1 MRRTLLV
8 ISALFLTSAA
18 WADGDHDRNHDHGKM
33 TSEKLGDVHFP
44 ISCGA
49 KSQKE
54 FDRGMAMQH
63 SFWFEKSYETFRD
76 LAEQDPQCAMAHWGV
91 AMSQY
96 HPLWGPPS
104 KDEFAIG
111 AAAAEKAKTAKKATP
126 RERKY
131 VNAIAAYYT
140 DADKLSPRERAMKYQ
155 QAMGALSESE
165 PKDTEAQILF
175 ALALDATADPKDK
188 TFANQKRCGEILEP
202 IFARQPQH
210 PGLAHYII
218 HCYDNPA
225 LAQQGLNAARAYAK
239 IAPSV
244 PHALHMPSHIFTR
257 LGLWDESIASN
268 AASAAAGRKYEQETK
283 MTGMWDQTAHP
294 LDYQHYALLQQG
306 RVAEAQKIVELMRTS
321 PAADINVRA
330 AAYGFA
336 STSARQAVETE
347 DWLAAAALIPQNS
360 KERDADAN
368 LYLARAMGAAHI
380 SNVDATR
387 RNVDQLIDIENS
399 LADPYWKGQ
408 AEIKRLEGQAWLA
421 FAQGRGDEALNIA
434 RDAAAKEDATDKNP
448 VTPGA
453 LRPAHEI
460 FADLLL
466 ETKQYSAAA
475 KEYQTSLQSAPGRFH
490 GLYGAAKASELAGDR
505 ENAHKYYELLLKVA
519 EKGDAARPELE
530 AARKFV
536 SSAQVAKN

>member
-1 MRRTLLV
+1 MRRILLA
-8 ISALFLTSAA
+8 IPALFLVSSA
-18 WADGDHDRNHDHGKM
+18 WADGGHDHGKM
-33 TSEKLGDVHFP
+33 AGEKLGNVHFP
-44 ISCGA
+44 ISCGTA
-49 KSQKE
+49 SQKE

-63 SFWFEKSYETFRD
+63 SFWFEESYKTFRD
-76 LAEQDPQCAMAHWGV
+76 LAAKDPQCAMAHWGV

-96 HPLWGPPS
+96 HPLWGPPA

-111 AAAAEKAKTAKKATP
+111 VSAIEKAMAAKKTSP

-140 DADKLSPRERAMKYQ
+140 DADKLSPRDRALKYR
-155 QAMGALSESE
+155 QAMGALSETE
-165 PKDTEAQILF
+165 PKDTEAAILY
-175 ALALDATADPKDK
+175 ALALDATADPNDK
-188 TFANQKRCGEILEP
+188 TYANQKRCGEILEP
-202 IFARQPQH
+202 IFAKQPHH

-225 LAQQGLNAARAYAK
+225 LAAQGLNAARAYAK

-268 AASAAAGRKYEQETK
+268 AAAAAAGRKYEQETK
-283 MTGMWDQTAHP
+283 MNGMWDQTAHP
-294 LDYQHYALLQQG
+294 LDYQQYALLQQG
-306 RVAEAQKIVELMRTS
+306 RVAEAQKIVEIMRTS

-336 STSARQAVETE
+336 STSARQAIETE
-347 DWLAAAALIPQNS
+347 DWKAAAALVPQNS

-368 LYLARAMGAAHI
+368 IYLARAMGNARTGNADAARK
-380 SNVDATR
+380 D
-387 RNVDQLIDIENS
+387 VDQLVEIEKS

-421 FAQGRGDEALNIA
+421 FAENRGDEALNLA
-434 RDAAAKEDATDKNP
+434 REAAAKEDATDKNP

-453 LRPAHEI
+453 LRPAHEV

-466 ETKQYSAAA
+466 EMKHYSVAA
-475 KEYQTSLQSAPGRFH
+475 KEYEASLKTTPGRFH
-490 GLYGAAKASELAGDR
+490 ALYGAAKASELANDK
-505 ENAHKYYELLLKVA
+505 ENARKYYAELLKVA
-519 EKGDAARPELE
+519 AKGDAARPELE
-530 AARKFV
+530 AAKKFV
-536 SSAQVAKN
+536 SSEQVATRQ

>member
-1 MRRTLLV
+1 MRRTLLA
-8 ISALFLTSAA
+8 ISALFLLGSA
-18 WADGDHDRNHDHGKM
+18 WADGGHDHGKM
-33 TSEKLGDVHFP
+33 SGEQLGDVHFP
-44 ISCGA
+44 ISCGTA
-49 KSQKE
+49 SQKQ

-63 SFWFEKSYETFRD
+63 SFWFEKSYETFKD
-76 LAEQDPQCAMAHWGV
+76 LAAKDPQCAMAHWGV

-111 AAAAEKAKTAKKATP
+111 AAAVEKAKTAKKATS

-140 DADKLSPRERAMKYQ
+140 DADKLNPRERAVKYQ
-155 QAMGALSESE
+155 QAMGALAESE
-165 PKDTEAQILF
+165 PQDTEGQILF

-202 IFARQPQH
+202 IFAKQPQH

-225 LAQQGLNAARAYAK
+225 LAAQGLNAARAYAK

-268 AASAAAGRKYEQETK
+268 AASAAAGRQYEQETK
-283 MTGMWDQTAHP
+283 MKGMWDQTAHP
-294 LDYQHYALLQQG
+294 LDYQQYALLQQG
-306 RVAEAQKIVELMRTS
+306 RVAEAQKIVDLMRQS
-321 PAADINVRA
+321 PADDINVRA

-347 DWLAAAALIPQNS
+347 DWQAAAALIPQNS

-368 LYLARAMGAAHI
+368 IYLARAMGAARI
-380 SNVDATR
+380 GNAPAVR
-387 RNVDQLIDIENS
+387 RNVEHLVEIEQS
-399 LADPYWKGQ
+399 IADPYWRGQ
-408 AEIKRLEGQAWLA
+408 AEIKRVEGQAMLA
-421 FAQGRGDEALNIA
+421 LAEGRSDEALHLA
-434 RDAAAKEDATDKNP
+434 REAAAKEDATDKNP

-466 ETKQYSAAA
+466 EAKQFSAAF
-475 KEYQTSLQSAPGRFH
+475 KEYETSLQSTPGRFH
-490 GLYGAAKASELAGDR
+490 ALYGAAKASELAGDR
-505 ENAHKYYELLLKVA
+505 ENARKYYGELLKVA
-519 EKGDAARPELE
+519 EKGDADRPELE
-530 AARKFV
+530 AAKKFV
-536 SSAQVAKN
+536 SDAQVATK

>member
-1 MRRTLLV
+1 MRRVWVLVPVILL
-8 ISALFLTSAA
+8 ISSA
-18 WADGDHDRNHDHGKM
+18 WADGGHDHGKM
-33 TSEKLGDVHFP
+33 AGEKLGDVHFP

-49 KSQKE
+49 ASQKV

-63 SFWFEKSYETFRD
+63 SFWFEKSYETFKD
-76 LAEQDPQCAMAHWGV
+76 LAQKDPQCAMAHWGV

-111 AAAAEKAKTAKKATP
+111 AAAVEKAKAAKKATP

-131 VNAIAAYYT
+131 VNAIAAYYA
-140 DADKLSPRERAMKYQ
+140 DADKLSPLERAVKYQ
-155 QAMGALSESE
+155 QAMGALSETE
-165 PKDTEAQILF
+165 PKDTEGKILF

-202 IFARQPQH
+202 IFAQQPQH

-225 LAQQGLNAARAYAK
+225 LAAQGLNAARAYAK

-268 AASAAAGRKYEQETK
+268 AASAAAGRKYEQEMK

-294 LDYQHYALLQQG
+294 LDYEQYALLQQG
-306 RVAEAQKIVELMRTS
+306 RVAEAQKIVELMKSS

-336 STSARQAVETE
+336 STSARQAIETE
-347 DWLAAAALIPQNS
+347 DWKAAAALVPQS
-360 KERDADAN
+360 SFERDADAN
-368 LYLARAMGAAHI
+368 SYLARAMGNARMGNAEAARK
-380 SNVDATR
+380 D
-387 RNVDQLIDIENS
+387 VDQLVEIEKS
-399 LADPYWKGQ
+399 IPDPYWKGQ
-408 AEIKRLEGQAWLA
+408 AEIKRLEGQAMLA
-421 FAQGRGDEALNIA
+421 FAEGRNDEALNLA
-434 RDAAAKEDATDKNP
+434 REAAAKEDATDKNP
-448 VTPGA
+448 VTPGP

-466 ETKQYSAAA
+466 EMKHYSAAA
-475 KEYQTSLQSAPGRFH
+475 KEYQTSLQIAPGRFH
-490 GLYGAAKASELAGDR
+490 ALYGAAKANEMAGDR
-505 ENAHKYYELLLKVA
+505 ENARKHYAELLKVA
-519 EKGDAARPELE
+519 AKGDAGLPQLE
-530 AARKFV
+530 AAKKYV
-536 SSAQVAKN
+536 SAEQVATK

>member
-1 MRRTLLV
+1 MRRTFIL
-8 ISALFLTSAA
+8 ISALLLTSAS
-18 WADGDHDRNHDHGKM
+18 WADGGHDHGKM
-33 TSEKLGDVHFP
+33 AGEKLGDVHFP

-49 KSQKE
+49 ASQKE
-54 FDRGMAMQH
+54 FDRAMAMQH
-63 SFWFEKSYETFRD
+63 SFWFEEAYKAFRD
-76 LAEQDPQCAMAHWGV
+76 LAAKDPQCAMAHWGV

-96 HPLWGPPS
+96 HPLWNPPS
-104 KDEFAIG
+104 PSEFMIG
-111 AAAAEKAKTAKKATP
+111 TEAVEKARAAKKATS

-131 VNAIAAYYT
+131 VNAISAYYN
-140 DADKLSPRERAMKYQ
+140 DADKQSPRERAVKYQ

-165 PKDTEAQILF
+165 PKDTEAAILY

-188 TFANQKRCGEILEP
+188 TYANQKHCGEILEP
-202 IFARQPQH
+202 IFAKQPQH

-225 LAQQGLNAARAYAK
+225 LAAQGLNAARAYAK

-283 MTGMWDQTAHP
+283 MAGMWDQTAHP
-294 LDYQHYALLQQG
+294 LDYQQYALLQQG
-306 RVAEAQKIVELMRTS
+306 RVAEAQKIVDLMRTS
-321 PAADINVRA
+321 PAADINLRA

-347 DWLAAAALIPQNS
+347 DWQAAAALIPQNS

-368 LYLARAMGAAHI
+368 IYLARAMGAARI
-380 SNVDATR
+380 GNVPAAQ
-387 RNVDQLIDIENS
+387 RNVDQLVEIEKS
-399 LADPYWKGQ
+399 LTDPYWKGQ

-421 FAQGRGDEALNIA
+421 FADNRGDEALNLA
-434 RDAAAKEDATDKNP
+434 REAAAKEDATDKNP

-453 LRPAHEI
+453 LRPAHEV

-466 ETKQYSAAA
+466 ETKHYSAAA
-475 KEYQTSLQSAPGRFH
+475 KEYQASLQIAPGRFH
-490 GLYGAAKASELAGDR
+490 ALYGAAKASELANDR
-505 ENAHKYYELLLKVA
+505 ENARKFYAELLKVA
-519 EKGDAARPELE
+519 EKGDAERPELE
-530 AARKFV
+530 AAKKFV
-536 SSAQVAKN
+536 ASAQVAKN

>member
-1 MRRTLLV
+1 
-8 ISALFLTSAA
+8 
-18 WADGDHDRNHDHGKM
+18 
-33 TSEKLGDVHFP
+33 
-44 ISCGA
+44 
-49 KSQKE
+49 
-54 FDRGMAMQH
+54 
-63 SFWFEKSYETFRD
+63 
-76 LAEQDPQCAMAHWGV
+76 MAHWGV

-111 AAAAEKAKTAKKATP
+111 AAAVEKAKTAKKATS

-140 DADKLSPRERAMKYQ
+140 DADKLNPRERAVKYQ
-155 QAMGALSESE
+155 QAMGALAESE
-165 PKDTEAQILF
+165 PQDTEGQILF

-202 IFARQPQH
+202 IFAKQPQH

-225 LAQQGLNAARAYAK
+225 LAAQGLNAARAYAK

-268 AASAAAGRKYEQETK
+268 AASAAAGRQYEQETK
-283 MTGMWDQTAHP
+283 MKGMWDQTAHP
-294 LDYQHYALLQQG
+294 LDYQQYALLQQG
-306 RVAEAQKIVELMRTS
+306 RVAEAQKIVDLMRQS
-321 PAADINVRA
+321 PADDINVRA

-347 DWLAAAALIPQNS
+347 DWQAAAALIPQNS

-368 LYLARAMGAAHI
+368 IYLARAMGAARI
-380 SNVDATR
+380 GNAPAVR
-387 RNVDQLIDIENS
+387 RNVEHLVEIEQS
-399 LADPYWKGQ
+399 IADPYWRGQ
-408 AEIKRLEGQAWLA
+408 AEIKRVEGQAMLA
-421 FAQGRGDEALNIA
+421 LAEGRSDEALHLA
-434 RDAAAKEDATDKNP
+434 REAATKEDATDKNP

-453 LRPAHEI
+453 LRPAHEV

-466 ETKQYSAAA
+466 EAKQFSAAF
-475 KEYQTSLQSAPGRFH
+475 KEYETSLQSTPGRFH
-490 GLYGAAKASELAGDR
+490 ALYGAAKASELAGDR
-505 ENAHKYYELLLKVA
+505 ENARKYYAELLKVA
-519 EKGDAARPELE
+519 EKGDAGRPELE
-530 AARKFV
+530 AAKKFV
-536 SSAQVAKN
+536 SDAQVAKN